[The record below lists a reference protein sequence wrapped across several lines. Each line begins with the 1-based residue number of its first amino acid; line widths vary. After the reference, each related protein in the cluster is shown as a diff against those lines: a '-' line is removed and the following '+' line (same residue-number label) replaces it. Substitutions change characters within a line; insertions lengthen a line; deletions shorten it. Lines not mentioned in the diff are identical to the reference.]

1 MTRSKNNIKVFLA
14 CTSAQSQTPF
24 FHNLIPVP
32 DLQSTRLTN
41 ALEILL
47 FLKLIKNDPKILY
60 ECAGIH
66 NFEKFA
72 VVEGDINIQ
81 QKDRIERREALLDL
95 LKLGTYVS
103 IPGI

>member
-1 MTRSKNNIKVFLA
+1 
-14 CTSAQSQTPF
+14 
-24 FHNLIPVP
+24 
-32 DLQSTRLTN
+32 
-41 ALEILL
+41 
-47 FLKLIKNDPKILY
+47 LY